1 MVAGGG
7 CRRRLAGVGSTVWFR
22 PLRQLLALTGVV
34 ALVFAAFD
42 LAEVAHQV
50 SASEPALV
58 AIAAVVA
65 SLHLSSAGL
74 AATAFRAPEA
84 A

>member
-1 MVAGGG
+1 M
-7 CRRRLAGVGSTVWFR
+7 
-22 PLRQLLALTGVV
+22 V

-50 SASEPALV
+50 SASAPALV
-58 AIAAVVA
+58 AIATVVA
-65 SLHLSSAGL
+65 LLHLSSAGL
-74 AATAFRAPEA
+74 AAVAFRASEA